1 MAELVKQRDQ
11 LLAEIKAA
19 SFLNAAQGDL
29 DDELEIFMEQN
40 K

>member
-19 SFLNAAQGDL
+19 SVSNTAQGDL

-40 K
+40 